1 MRGKEETLGPKTG
14 ERYQI
19 INPALIHRARAYY
32 ILKVFDQLRTKE
44 LQSLGNQ
51 LKCNVFK

>member
-19 INPALIHRARAYY
+19 LIPALIYRTYD
-32 ILKVFDQLRTKE
+32 ILQVFDQLRTKE
-44 LQSLGNQ
+44 LQTLGNQ